1 MCSKLFDTKLN
12 FEMRKNKKTLA
23 DWLHEFMN
31 YILVFFLRFFG
42 KEGASKENFDE
53 KICSGGRASKILRKP
68 SKYLGKG

>member
-31 YILVFFLRFFG
+31 YILVFFLRFLG
-42 KEGASKENFDE
+42 KKVLQ
-53 KICSGGRASKILRKP
+53 RKILMKKYAVVEERQKNSLRKS
-68 SKYLGKG
+68 SK